1 VDKPQNRVINA
12 TGDPLTGD
20 PLTRDPL
27 TNAPLT
33 GGQPTGDPLTN
44 EPLTGDPL
52 AGDPLANEPLM
63 NEPLSQWRES
73 ADRSLAGADDVILN
87 ALLHRSRRSRSD
99 ARSAANQS
107 AELSALRAIN
117 ARLLREIEVLK
128 EREAHALRLA
138 DRDGLTGLYNR
149 RRMSELLADEIA
161 ESARRRRQL
170 GLLFIDLD
178 GFKRVNDLHG
188 HAVGDELLVTVAG
201 RIATRARTGDVVCR
215 YGGDEFIVLLPR
227 VPHRAAALEVAD
239 TIASRVNMP
248 CEFGGKE
255 IRVTAAIGVSMYPE
269 DGRTAAELL
278 EHADELMYR
287 AKASSDDP
295 PRGAPSPARRRDDR
309 PD

>member
-1 VDKPQNRVINA
+1 LRRIICKVDKRQNRVIA
-12 TGDPLTGD
+12 ASSDL
-20 PLTRDPL
+20 
-27 TNAPLT
+27 
-33 GGQPTGDPLTN
+33 
-44 EPLTGDPL
+44 L
-52 AGDPLANEPLM
+52 AR
-63 NEPLSQWRES
+63 SHES
-73 ADRSLAGADDVILN
+73 DARTPAGADDVILN
-87 ALLHRSRRSRSD
+87 ALLHRSRRTGSD
-99 ARSAANQS
+99 AGSAANQS
-107 AELSALRAIN
+107 AELSTLRTIN

-149 RRMSELLADEIA
+149 RRMSELLADAII
-161 ESARRRRQL
+161 ESARHRQQL

-188 HAVGDELLVTVAG
+188 HAVGDQLLVTVAG

-227 VPHRAAALEVAD
+227 IPHRTAAVEVAAS
-239 TIASRVNMP
+239 IASRVNLP
-248 CEFGGKE
+248 CEFGGKD

-287 AKASSDDP
+287 AKASIEDP
-295 PRGAPSPARRRDDR
+295 PHDVPSPARRRDDR
-309 PD
+309 PG

>member
-1 VDKPQNRVINA
+1 LRRIICKVDKPRNRVPTA
-12 TGDPLTGD
+12 TGET
-20 PLTRDPL
+20 
-27 TNAPLT
+27 
-33 GGQPTGDPLTN
+33 
-44 EPLTGDPL
+44 
-52 AGDPLANEPLM
+52 LANSRAGAE
-63 NEPLSQWRES
+63 RG
-73 ADRSLAGADDVILN
+73 LAGADEVILN
-87 ALLHRSRRSRSD
+87 ALLHRSKRTRSD
-99 ARSAANQS
+99 ARTTANQS
-107 AELSALRAIN
+107 AELSTLRAIN
-117 ARLLREIEVLK
+117 ARLLREIEVLR

-149 RRMSELLADEIA
+149 RRMSELLADAIA
-161 ESARRRRQL
+161 ESSRHRQQL

-227 VPHRAAALEVAD
+227 VPHRAAALEVAT

-248 CEFGGKE
+248 CEFGGKD

-287 AKASSDDP
+287 AKASIQDP
-295 PRGAPSPARRRDDR
+295 PHDVPSPARRRGDR